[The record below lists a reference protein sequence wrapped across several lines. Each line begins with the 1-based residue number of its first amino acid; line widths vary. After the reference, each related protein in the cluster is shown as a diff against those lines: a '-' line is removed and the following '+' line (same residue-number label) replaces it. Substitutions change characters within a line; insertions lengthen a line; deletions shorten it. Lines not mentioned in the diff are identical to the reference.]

1 MNDDSI
7 FEGLQTPNTDQL
19 KELQTKGNEALNLSL
34 EVEDLELQLK
44 NKKEELR
51 KLTEVTLPDLMSA
64 VGMKKFETDAGAKI
78 EVRDF
83 VNGSLPKDAQKR
95 AEALDWLVNNGAGDL
110 IKNSFSVKMNREQQ
124 TEAVDLYAYL
134 KALGVDFERKEDV
147 HPQTLAAEARQRMKD
162 GMSVPLET
170 LGLYAGKHAKVSKS
184 SKL

>member
-83 VNGSLPKDAQKR
+83 VNGSLPKDA
-95 AEALDWLVNNGAGDL
+95 DWLVNNGAGDL